1 MVISIQTQQTNL
13 SNWITEIHIGM
24 INVLLED
31 SGIFINYAAGGYGSL
46 SCPRAITLQISRISY
61 DAILTTAEEAR
72 DALYATNGTIHSDVN
87 GWLIPV
93 VNPREFVHA
102 GGHSDEA
109 QSFVSQLDNYWKVW
123 APTGGNPSV
132 SGGLTCTVDGS
143 DNSAGGGAGRRQSS
157 LVAVTPKVAATPGTG
172 VMLSA

>member
-1 MVISIQTQQTNL
+1 MFATPQSSNRSFLSPHALFAQNTFEPRTSWQIAREALFSAAGMLRVLVTMKNSPWSSQFQTQQTNL

-46 SCPRAITLQISRISY
+46 PCPRAITLQISRISY

-109 QSFVSQLDNYWKVW
+109 QSFVSQLDNYWK
-123 APTGGNPSV
+123 
-132 SGGLTCTVDGS
+132 
-143 DNSAGGGAGRRQSS
+143 
-157 LVAVTPKVAATPGTG
+157 
-172 VMLSA
+172 